1 VVNEEKSPKGDFSS
15 DYRENSEAL
24 LFYVCKRHLRV
35 SEGKLTNNEISLSIF
50 QHNLDVIVI
59 SDGKRGKLIISESNF
74 PNKDKDIWVTVAR
87 CTKEMGKI
95 MTLESLNMSLTLLNK
110 TGIGNSSYSLI
121 FQGR

>member
-15 DYRENSEAL
+15 DYRESSEAL

-50 QHNLDVIVI
+50 QHNLNLSVV
-59 SDGKRGKLIISESNF
+59 SDGKLIISESNF
-74 PNKDKDIWVTVAR
+74 RNKDIWVTVAR